1 MKRILLVGFG
11 GMGHVHYVNIQRM
24 DNAEIVGITGTEH
37 DRKAAEKTGLPFFL
51 SITEGIQKLS
61 PDAVDITTPTFLH
74 KLHVMEALECG
85 VDVIC
90 EKPLALSAS
99 DAAEIYRTA
108 EDKGLRVFPALVMR
122 YTKEFSVLSSLIHNG
137 EYGKL
142 IKADFHR
149 LSPMPEW
156 TAGNWLFDKDK
167 SGLIPFDLHIHD
179 LDMIYALFGEP
190 ECIDSYAP
198 VDIETG
204 FPCYYSIEYGYE
216 NLSVH
221 AEAGWLRTS
230 MPFTSGWRMIF
241 EKAVA
246 VNEDGRISIYPEKK
260 EMQDLTPHYDIVIS
274 TGINVPPTGWYYEEI
289 KHIISEM
296 DGSEKAKISRD
307 EAVGVLRIAERL

>member
-122 YTKEFSVLSSLIHNG
+122 YTKEFAVLSSLIHNG

-198 VDIETG
+198 VDRETG

>member
-24 DNAEIVGITGTEH
+24 DNAAIVGITGTEH

-122 YTKEFSVLSSLIHNG
+122 YTKEFAVLSSLIHNG

-198 VDIETG
+198 VDMKTG

>member
-198 VDIETG
+198 VDMKTG

>member
-1 MKRILLVGFG
+1 
-11 GMGHVHYVNIQRM
+11 
-24 DNAEIVGITGTEH
+24 
-37 DRKAAEKTGLPFFL
+37 
-51 SITEGIQKLS
+51 
-61 PDAVDITTPTFLH
+61 
-74 KLHVMEALECG
+74 
-85 VDVIC
+85 
-90 EKPLALSAS
+90 
-99 DAAEIYRTA
+99 
-108 EDKGLRVFPALVMR
+108 MR
-122 YTKEFSVLSSLIHNG
+122 YTKEFTILSSLIKD
-137 EYGKL
+137 EKYGKL
-142 IKADFHR
+142 LKADFHR

-156 TAGNWLFDKDK
+156 THGSWLLDKDK
-167 SGLIPFDLHIHD
+167 SGLIPFDIHIHD

-198 VDIETG
+198 VDMKTG

>member
-37 DRKAAEKTGLPFFL
+37 DRKAAEKTGLPFLL

-198 VDIETG
+198 VDMKTG

>member
-11 GMGHVHYVNIQRM
+11 GMGHVHYVNMKRM

-122 YTKEFSVLSSLIHNG
+122 YTKEFAVLSSLIHNG

-179 LDMIYALFGEP
+179 LNMIYALFGEP

-198 VDIETG
+198 VDRETG

-246 VNEDGRISIYPEKK
+246 VNENGRISIYPEKK

>member
-307 EAVGVLRIAERL
+307 EAVGILRIAERL

>member
-37 DRKAAEKTGLPFFL
+37 DCKVAEKTGLPFFL

-122 YTKEFSVLSSLIHNG
+122 YTKEFAVLSSLIHNG

-198 VDIETG
+198 VDMKTG

>member
-122 YTKEFSVLSSLIHNG
+122 YTKEFAVLSSLIHNG

-198 VDIETG
+198 VDMKTG

-260 EMQDLTPHYDIVIS
+260 EMQDLTPHYDSVIS

>member
-37 DRKAAEKTGLPFFL
+37 DRKTAEKTGLPFFL

-122 YTKEFSVLSSLIHNG
+122 YTKEFAVLSSLIHNG

-198 VDIETG
+198 VDMKTG

-216 NLSVH
+216 NLLVH

>member
-74 KLHVMEALECG
+74 KLHVLEALECG

-307 EAVGVLRIAERL
+307 EAVGILRIAERL

>member
-37 DRKAAEKTGLPFFL
+37 DRKAAEKTGLPFLL

-122 YTKEFSVLSSLIHNG
+122 YTKEFAVLSSLIHNG

-198 VDIETG
+198 VDMKTG

>member
-198 VDIETG
+198 VDMKTG

-307 EAVGVLRIAERL
+307 EAVGILRIAERL

>member
-122 YTKEFSVLSSLIHNG
+122 YTKEFAVLSSLIHNG

-198 VDIETG
+198 VDIKTG

>member
-1 MKRILLVGFG
+1 MR
-11 GMGHVHYVNIQRM
+11 
-24 DNAEIVGITGTEH
+24 
-37 DRKAAEKTGLPFFL
+37 LPGAY
-51 SITEGIQKLS
+51 EGRQ
-61 PDAVDITTPTFLH
+61 
-74 KLHVMEALECG
+74 CG
-85 VDVIC
+85 VSRF

-122 YTKEFSVLSSLIHNG
+122 YTKEFAVLSSLIHNG

-198 VDIETG
+198 VDMKTG

>member
-37 DRKAAEKTGLPFFL
+37 DREAAEKTGLPFFL

-198 VDIETG
+198 VDMKTG

>member
-1 MKRILLVGFG
+1 MNRILLVGFG

-198 VDIETG
+198 VDMKTG